1 MSSVAD
7 VVLGPSAL
15 AERPAMVL
23 PDDMARSPV
32 VHDDPHRR
40 GPKKHRFTRTQEM
53 LLRFIAGETV
63 LNGGVRCTKRQLAS
77 LVGRNVKTV
86 DRSIAQLRRE
96 GLLETEMG
104 FAENGAQTCSVYR
117 IAPGSATQLLENN
130 GALVAPAHID
140 KRGEAPT
147 ENGRGG
153 EDEPSPEER

>member
-1 MSSVAD
+1 MR
-7 VVLGPSAL
+7 PSAL
-15 AERPAMVL
+15 AERPAMTL
-23 PDDMARSPV
+23 SDDMARSPV

-53 LLRFIAGETV
+53 LLRFIAGETI

-104 FAENGAQTCSVYR
+104 FTENGAQTCSVYR

-130 GALVAPAHID
+130 GALAAPGD
-140 KRGEAPT
+140 
-147 ENGRGG
+147 NGARGG
-153 EDEPSPEER
+153 SPAKQRNGGEGEHSPEEMQERREK